1 VADRRPRVT
10 VKIAQ
15 TLDGRVATITGESQW
30 ITGPEAR
37 AAGHMLRAEHDAI
50 MVGVGTVLADDP
62 ALTVRD
68 AAGRDPMRVVLDSAL
83 RTPATA
89 RLFQSSEA
97 GVVLACGEDAPTGPE
112 AALIDAGAHVL
123 RVAMEGGR
131 VSLPAALA
139 AIHDLGIRSVLVEGG
154 PTVVT
159 AFLRERLVERL
170 AVFIAPMVMGAGT
183 GAVGD
188 LGVEHLADAIRGMVT
203 GIERVGTDVLV
214 RVDLPELED

>member
-15 TLDGRVATITGESQW
+15 TLDGRVATLTGESQW

-37 AAGHMLRAEHDAI
+37 AAGHVLRAEHDAI
-50 MVGVGTVLADDP
+50 LVGVGTVLADDP

-68 AAGRDPMRVVLDSAL
+68 AAGGDPLRVVLDSAL

-97 GVVLACGEDAPTGPE
+97 GVVLVCGEDAPTGPE

-214 RVDLPELED
+214 RVDLPGLED